1 MALIVSKQDRDGY
14 RRHAAPESIQ
24 ANLAIA
30 RRRLAEAAEEVDW
43 LTVLLARRTA
53 EVANGEW
60 PGNCDGTGK
69 TCHHHPAPAAA
80 KEQDQ

>member
-1 MALIVSKQDRDGY
+1 MALIVPQADRDSY
-14 RRHAAPESIQ
+14 RRHAAPESVQ
-24 ANLAIA
+24 ANLAAA

-53 EVANGEW
+53 EVARGEW

-69 TCHHHPAPAAA
+69 SCDHPAREA
-80 KEQDQ
+80 